1 MRTILI
7 ITIVSATLVSQQQ
20 YKKLH
25 RDALRQVVNG
35 KPAKVVTAMRARIG
49 DKADDPEDWFM
60 LAIAECKLGQADDA
74 ERSARQALKLGM
86 PEERFALALHDWLR
100 PIRARFPKLT
110 AQVRLAMGPMI
121 GAVGPNDARVWVRT
135 TDATTVVLH
144 IDGKVASSASTSPE
158 ADFTA
163 VLHATGLEPDRRYSA
178 SIWMES
184 DGRKPSVASTSSFR
198 TAPAAGTPRTFTLAF
213 GGGAGFT
220 PQFERMWDSVGATQP
235 DLLLLMGDNVYIDH
249 PKHPDVQRFCYHR
262 RQSSGP
268 YRRLLSHV
276 PTFSIW
282 DDHDFGTN
290 DCQGGPDVDK
300 PAWKR
305 PVWNVFKQNWA
316 NPSYG
321 GGAARPGCWYR
332 FTWGSVDFFMLDG
345 RTYRTKPRK
354 DGVGTMLGPHQKA
367 WLKQELLASKSPFK
381 VLCSPVPWAAGTKGG
396 SKDTWD
402 GYPLERAEIYGFLA
416 DKGISGVVQI
426 SADRHR
432 SDAWLNTRE
441 KGYPIYEFNS
451 SRLTNIHT
459 HPTMKNALFSYNKT
473 PSFGLVRFEPG
484 GDAPRVT
491 YEVVTINGDH
501 VHRLD
506 VPLSKLRD

>member
-1 MRTILI
+1 MRSLLVIAI
-7 ITIVSATLVSQQQ
+7 ITVALPAQQQ
-20 YKKLH
+20 YKKTH
-25 RDALRQVVNG
+25 RDALRQVING
-35 KPAKVVTAMRARIG
+35 NPEKAVVAMLERIATKPG
-49 DKADDPEDWFM
+49 DPEDWFL
-60 LAIAECKLGQADDA
+60 LAIAQCKLSQTDDA
-74 ERSARQALKLGM
+74 ERAASRALKLGM
-86 PEERFALALHDWLR
+86 PEARISLALHDWLR
-100 PIRARFPKLT
+100 PIRSRFPKLT
-110 AQVRLAMGPMI
+110 NHVRTAMGPMV
-121 GAVGPNDARVWVRT
+121 GAVGPNDARVWIRT
-135 TDATTVVLH
+135 TDRANVALVMDDKVVARGKTT
-144 IDGKVASSASTSPE
+144 PE
-158 ADFTA
+158 SDFTA
-163 VLHATGLEPDRRYSA
+163 VVHVTGLEPDTHYSA
-178 SIWMES
+178 RMSITS
-184 DGRKPSVASTSSFR
+184 DAPEPSPPATIAFR
-198 TAPAAGTPRTFTLAF
+198 TAPPTGSTRAFTLAF

-220 PQFERMWDSVGATQP
+220 PHFEHMWESVGSTRP

-262 RQSSGP
+262 RQASAP

-316 NPSYG
+316 NPGYG
-321 GGAARPGCWYR
+321 GGEDRPGCWYR
-332 FTWGSVDFFMLDG
+332 FSWGAVDFFMLDG

-354 DGVGTMLGPHQKA
+354 DGTGTMLGPHQKA
-367 WLKQELLASKSPFK
+367 WLKKEVMASKAAFK

-402 GYPLERAEIYGFLA
+402 GYPLERSELYGFLA

-459 HPTMKNALFSYNKT
+459 HPTMKKALFSYNKT

-484 GDAPRVT
+484 GNNPRVI
-491 YEVVTINGDH
+491 YEIVTIDRER
-501 VHRLD
+501 VYRLE
-506 VPLSKLRD
+506 VPIAKLRN